1 MRRRGRATFAAAF
14 GSLVLMAASTPGV
27 HASGGPGGGNGD
39 NCKPVVGG
47 QVGATTPVP
56 ISESAKVICP
66 FASGPTGTPTGPS
79 GPRPGP
85 FQPGQNCWYVTYQPV
100 KIQVGAGG
108 SVTEFDPNANGALGP
123 GLGYPPDLAPVPI
136 VEQENNDIYMP
147 FRFSGKA
154 DANGNCTVNVTS
166 QLGCPNPVPFT
177 NFVVAGNICWQT
189 FPHPAVGGGIPPGQ
203 IVPFIDA
210 ANLLQFIGVG
220 TISSLPADPNPG
232 LVNIGTCFFLN
243 GATFTALGG
252 GPQPITTPAFYT
264 MSVSQPVNDGTGR
277 LIFYVFRIE
286 LAFTGLTWDFGDGST
301 TPDPTPPGPCT
312 TVPAELRASHTYHA
326 YGTFPVT
333 ITEHYDVTVEEFW
346 EDANGANPPI
356 VLNGLIPPI
365 TRVLGPFPKTVIQ
378 EEGVPVGG
386 G

>member
-1 MRRRGRATFAAAF
+1 ML
-14 GSLVLMAASTPGV
+14 LVAASTPSV

-39 NCKPVVGG
+39 NCQPVVGG

-56 ISESAKVICP
+56 ISENARVNCP

-79 GPRPGP
+79 GPQPGP
-85 FQPGQNCWYVTYQPV
+85 FQPGQNCWYVTYLPV

-108 SVTEFDPNANGALGP
+108 SVTEFDPNANGLLGP

-136 VEQENNDIYMP
+136 VEQESYDIYMP
-147 FRFSGKA
+147 YRFSGRA

-166 QLGCPNPVPFT
+166 RLGCPDPVPFT
-177 NFVVAGNICWQT
+177 NFVVVGNICWKT
-189 FPHPAVGGGIPPGQ
+189 SLHRAVGGGIPPGQ
-203 IVPFIDA
+203 VVPFLDA

-220 TISSLPADPNPG
+220 TITSLPADPRPS

-264 MSVSQPVNDGTGR
+264 MSVSQPLNDGTGR

-286 LAFTGLTWDFGDGST
+286 LAFSGLTWDFGDGST
-301 TPDPTPPGPCT
+301 TPDATLPGPCQG
-312 TVPAELRASHTYHA
+312 VPAEIAASHTYRG

-346 EDANGANPPI
+346 EDANGDNPPI
-356 VLNGLIPPI
+356 VLSGLIPPI

-378 EEGVPVGG
+378 EEGVPVGSG
-386 G
+386 